1 MLIHNL
7 GLDTSGRPLRVDDR
21 TLRKLR
27 AAEAA
32 LGHTFTIVQGSFRAG
47 AGADASGPTHDKAG
61 VIDLRSW
68 DLPTRISPQK
78 AVLELRRAGL
88 VAWYRTQAQ
97 GFDPHFHAVD
107 RGNPDLDPSAARQVT
122 AWEQGRN
129 GLASNGA
136 DDGPRVPIPLDPP
149 VEDDMPYTEKQ
160 IADIVRGVVREE
172 ISKAAETIRFDAP
185 DDSGKKWSLGV
196 YLRSTWKRSGK

>member
-1 MLIHNL
+1 MARIDL
-7 GLDTSGRPLRVDDR
+7 GTDSSGRPLVVDDR
-21 TLRKLR
+21 TLAKLR

-32 LGHTFTIVQGSFRAG
+32 LGHTFVIVQGSWRG
-47 AGADASGPTHDKAG
+47 ANGAAASADTHARGG

-68 DLPTRISPQK
+68 DLPAHISPQK
-78 AVLELRRAGL
+78 AVLEFRRAGL
-88 VAWYRTQAQ
+88 VTWYRTKAQ
-97 GFDPHFHAVD
+97 GFDPHFHAID

-160 IADIVRGVVREE
+160 LQDIVRGVVREE